1 MNGIHDVGGMDG
13 FGPVPYDGGESET
26 FHERW
31 EGETYAAF
39 VATLGNRFASI
50 DEFRHSIERMP
61 PDLYLES
68 SYYDRWVTALAR
80 LLLENDAIDPETFA
94 ARTEAFEA
102 GEASVPDDENSEV
115 LGRLAAGVADSY
127 DSDAADESPVF
138 EVGDPVVVRNA
149 HPDGHTRCPR
159 YARRARGEVVD
170 HRGTHVL
177 PDARA
182 HGRDGAEPLYQ
193 VAFDGTEL
201 WGEDAEPGVSVT
213 LDLWESYLKPAET
226 AEGGAR

>member
-31 EGETYAAF
+31 EGEAYATF

-61 PDLYLES
+61 PDRYLEA

-80 LLLENDAIDPETFA
+80 LLLENDAIDREAFA
-94 ARTEAFEA
+94 ARTAAFEA
-102 GEASVPDDENSEV
+102 GDATVPDYEEPEL
-115 LGRLAAGVADSY
+115 LGRLAAGVANSY
-127 DSDAADESPVF
+127 ATDAPEESPSF
-138 EVGDPVVVRNA
+138 AVGDAVVVRND
-149 HPDGHTRCPR
+149 HPEGHTRCPR
-159 YARRARGEVVD
+159 YVRRARGEVVAR
-170 HRGTHVL
+170 RGTQVL

-182 HGRDGAEPLYQ
+182 HGEDGAEPLYQ
-193 VAFDGTEL
+193 VAFEGREL
-201 WGEDAEPGVSVT
+201 WGEDAEEGVRVT
-213 LDLWESYLKPAET
+213 LDLWESYLKPAEAD
-226 AEGGAR
+226 AEVDR

>member
-1 MNGIHDVGGMDG
+1 MNGIHDLGGMDG
-13 FGPVPYDGGESET
+13 FGPVPYDGGASET

-31 EGETYAAF
+31 EGETYATF

-50 DEFRHSIERMP
+50 DEFRHSIEQMP
-61 PDLYLES
+61 PERYLES

-80 LLLENDAIDPETFA
+80 LLVENDAIDPEAFV

-102 GEASVPDDENSEV
+102 GTASVPEYEDPEL

-127 DSDAADESPVF
+127 DSDADDEPPSF
-138 EVGDPVVVRNA
+138 AVGDAVVVRNA

-159 YARRARGEVVD
+159 YARRARGEVVA

-182 HGRDGAEPLYQ
+182 HGGDGGEPLYQ
-193 VAFDGTEL
+193 VAFDGAEL

-213 LDLWESYLKPAET
+213 LDLWESYLKPVET
-226 AEGGAR
+226 AEEGVQ